1 MGNSHKGWAIYNFR
15 NKKQRLQGK
24 YLSMHRLLLPAK
36 ESFKGRSGQYFL
48 GNNPLRRTQP
58 FGCLELFSIKI
69 PNLPHRVISVFWAFK
84 QISSPT
90 KVIITDNPKKL
101 EKTLSTSQHMMR
113 ELFIPLGGSGNWC
126 HMSGA
131 DTPSA
136 INSGPPCQRYFH
148 TSWNI
153 SVLDFHI
160 RRSVLWLTFLVN
172 TVQYFVNIFVFFS
185 KVCVQNDGN
194 LLKTD

>member
-1 MGNSHKGWAIYNFR
+1 MKNGKLTHRLSWAIYYFR
-15 NKKQRLQGK
+15 NKKQKDDKENTSQCIGYCFPPKRVLRGGWANTFWETTHSEEHSPSDVWSCFPSK
-24 YLSMHRLLLPAK
+24 YQTYLP
-36 ESFKGRSGQYFL
+36 G
-48 GNNPLRRTQP
+48 
-58 FGCLELFSIKI
+58 
-69 PNLPHRVISVFWAFK
+69 VISVFWDFK

-90 KVIITDNPKKL
+90 DNPKKNW
-101 EKTLSTSQHMMR
+101 ENFVNESTPEVR

-160 RRSVLWLTFLVN
+160 QRSVLWLTFLVN
-172 TVQYFVNIFVFFS
+172 TVQYVLNIFVLFQTFAF
-185 KVCVQNDGN
+185 
-194 LLKTD
+194 KTMATF